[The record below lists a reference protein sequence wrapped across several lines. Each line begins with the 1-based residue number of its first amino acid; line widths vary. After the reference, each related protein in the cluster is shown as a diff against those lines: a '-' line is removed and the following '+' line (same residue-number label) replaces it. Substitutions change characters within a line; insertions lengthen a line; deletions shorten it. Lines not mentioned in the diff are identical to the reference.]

1 MPRSAEFPKT
11 LLMTSTRP
19 GIGSVGELFLAS
31 LAKVYGPGK
40 LWCLAATAPSYET
53 GVLDPELDWLPIV
66 AKPLPPEYHWQYK
79 DNPVKRWV
87 RKHIHIDLLENALEP
102 IVDEAC
108 RIVQQE
114 KIQLLWLVL
123 NSPSMILIASKVLK
137 RTGLPSTAIVWD
149 PIDSITEQQ
158 QVDPISR
165 RVLNE
170 KFDDLVLKL
179 RSCGVASSGMQDY
192 FKNKWSE
199 LPTRVLINTPRS
211 NLPDGANPVQR
222 STSKIT
228 VTFAGSL
235 YAQSELL
242 GFFHALN
249 ELKWQI
255 DGRPV
260 EFKVFSNS
268 IYLPLSSN
276 SARTN
281 FVFGGYL
288 NESELHS
295 ELLTS
300 HIAYLPYW
308 FDPSYADAVR
318 RCFPAK
324 LATYVAS
331 GCPVLF
337 NGPKESSPAEFLSR
351 FKVGCSVHSSSPK
364 KIEEAIRR
372 LALDDA
378 FLKSYDAERKRALE
392 EELGSEIF
400 RERFHQLIDLCNV
413 SSKF

>member
-1 MPRSAEFPKT
+1 MA
-11 LLMTSTRP
+11 
-19 GIGSVGELFLAS
+19 A
-31 LAKVYGPGK
+31 LAKLYGSGQ

-53 GVLDPELDWLPIV
+53 GVLDPELGWLPII

-87 RKHIHIDLLENALEP
+87 RKHIHIDLLENSLEP
-102 IVDEAC
+102 IVEEAC
-108 RIVQQE
+108 RIIQQE

-123 NSPSMILIASKVLK
+123 NSPSMILIASEVLK

-170 KFDDLVLKL
+170 KFDAIVVRL
-179 RSCGVASSGMQDY
+179 RSCGVASSGMQNY
-192 FKNKWSE
+192 FKDKWPD
-199 LPTRVLINTPRS
+199 LPTRVLINTPKSDGFDGTSPVRRS
-211 NLPDGANPVQR
+211 A
-222 STSKIT
+222 SKIT

-235 YAQSELL
+235 YAQKELL

-268 IYLPLSSN
+268 IYLPLDSTG
-276 SARTN
+276 ARTN

-288 NESELHS
+288 NESELRA
-295 ELLTS
+295 ELLSS

-308 FDPSYADAVR
+308 FDAAYADAVR

-337 NGPKESSPAEFLSR
+337 NGPKESSPTEFLSR
-351 FKVGCSVHSSSPK
+351 FKVGCSVHTSSPR
-364 KIEEAIRR
+364 KIEEAIMR
-372 LALDDA
+372 LVDEEFLQNYEAERQRALD
-378 FLKSYDAERKRALE
+378 
-392 EELGSEIF
+392 EELGSAIF
-400 RERFHQLIDLCNV
+400 RERFHQLIDLCKV
-413 SSKF
+413 SSNF